1 MHAET
6 AATRLASG
14 QVYKDLIQIH
24 ACVHIEALIPKPR
37 TPKLMHVVIFHPT
50 VCVCFL
56 AVAGDVNVTPDGS
69 KQEQQQGLKQTM
81 TSALPAC

>member
-1 MHAET
+1 
-6 AATRLASG
+6 
-14 QVYKDLIQIH
+14 
-24 ACVHIEALIPKPR
+24 
-37 TPKLMHVVIFHPT
+37 MHVYTYKPWSPNLEPQNLCMWLYFT
-50 VCVCFL
+50 QQCVYVFL